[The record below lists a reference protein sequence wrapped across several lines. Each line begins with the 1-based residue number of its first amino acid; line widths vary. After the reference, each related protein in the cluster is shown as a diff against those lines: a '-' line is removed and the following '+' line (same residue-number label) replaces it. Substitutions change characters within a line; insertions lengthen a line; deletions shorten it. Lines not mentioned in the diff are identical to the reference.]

1 MEYVVYIIAGFLAG
15 IATGLVGLSAAII
28 IAPIFATFL
37 GMDPYVAI
45 GIALASDVFASGIS
59 ATNYARKKLIDIK
72 SASILAST
80 VLIFAILASYLSFFT
95 EPITLKTSINIFVP
109 ILGLRFLIYPVKS
122 TPGNPLNRLTK
133 SVIIQTLS
141 WGAVIGFISGFFGG
155 GGGLSML
162 AVLTMLL
169 KYDMKKAIGTSVL
182 VMTFTAL
189 VVSVAHFILGGTL
202 LVPLIITSITAMIG
216 ANLASKYVIKIDEK
230 LLNRV
235 VGIFLLVEGI
245 SLIIVH
251 YFI

>member
-1 MEYVVYIIAGFLAG
+1 
-15 IATGLVGLSAAII
+15 
-28 IAPIFATFL
+28 
-37 GMDPYVAI
+37 
-45 GIALASDVFASGIS
+45 
-59 ATNYARKKLIDIK
+59 
-72 SASILAST
+72 
-80 VLIFAILASYLSFFT
+80 
-95 EPITLKTSINIFVP
+95 
-109 ILGLRFLIYPVKS
+109 
-122 TPGNPLNRLTK
+122 
-133 SVIIQTLS
+133 
-141 WGAVIGFISGFFGG
+141 
-155 GGGLSML
+155 ML

-202 LVPLIITSITAMIG
+202 LVPLIITSIAAMIG